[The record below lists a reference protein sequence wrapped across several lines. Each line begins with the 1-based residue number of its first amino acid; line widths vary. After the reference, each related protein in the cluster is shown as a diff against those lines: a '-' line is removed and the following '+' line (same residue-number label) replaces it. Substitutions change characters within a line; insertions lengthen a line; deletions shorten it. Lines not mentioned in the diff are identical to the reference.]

1 MAMSRKDK
9 YNSSGCLDMTAYLA
23 LRNIEREA
31 NRKAAEKHRTMK
43 TGGRTWE
50 TTMQQTSPSV
60 KRTNSC

>member
-9 YNSSGCLDMTAYLA
+9 YNSSGCLDLTAYLA
-23 LRNIEREA
+23 LQNIEREE
-31 NRKAAEKHRTMK
+31 NRKAAEKRRAMK

-60 KRTNSC
+60 KRTSSC

>member
-1 MAMSRKDK
+1 MAMSRQDK

-23 LRNIEREA
+23 LRNIEREE
-31 NRKAAEKHRTMK
+31 NRKAAEKRRTTK

-60 KRTNSC
+60 KRISSC

>member
-1 MAMSRKDK
+1 MSRKDK

-23 LRNIEREA
+23 LRNIEREEY
-31 NRKAAEKHRTMK
+31 REAAEKRRTMK

-60 KRTNSC
+60 KRTSSC